1 MELFQIECG
10 CCPFNAPIK
19 AFDGLE
25 MMKTETLFNENL
37 KEADE
42 KEQDN
47 LGAETDHMCPQ
58 ENGFI
63 SSFRDISYVTYIFDL

>member
-1 MELFQIECG
+1 
-10 CCPFNAPIK
+10 
-19 AFDGLE
+19 

-63 SSFRDISYVTYIFDL
+63 SSFWDISYVTYIFDL

>member
-1 MELFQIECG
+1 
-10 CCPFNAPIK
+10 
-19 AFDGLE
+19 

-47 LGAETDHMCPQ
+47 LGAETHHMCPQ
-58 ENGFI
+58 EGIYLWSNYAVNW
-63 SSFRDISYVTYIFDL
+63 SSFNIPDSLA